1 MTGYAGGKF
10 TGHYRRL
17 CNTIPASQASAR
29 LDPGLAPSFA
39 LNPGSIRPFRRP
51 STRSSTRNIAHLAT
65 LPHRPIV
72 RRNHTSPNRS
82 CHRCAPNSKPQPDP
96 PSFPAAKFPT
106 VIRRTPTR
114 TPPPSGPAGPASV
127 HRNRKRRSRDSRA
140 ERRWNCPPALVSIN
154 VQWTKRSARA
164 VPARALPVPAGPVAL
179 PSVRRPSCWLPRHS
193 EIACRL

>member
-51 STRSSTRNIAHLAT
+51 STRSSTRNIAHLVT
-65 LPHRPIV
+65 LPHRPTV
-72 RRNHTSPNRS
+72 RRNYTSLNRTRHPS
-82 CHRCAPNSKPQPDP
+82 RQQNYRPSRPDADP
-96 PSFPAAKFPT
+96 HAHS
-106 VIRRTPTR
+106 IRPCWPRKRP
-114 TPPPSGPAGPASV
+114 
-127 HRNRKRRSRDSRA
+127 RNRKRRSRDSRA